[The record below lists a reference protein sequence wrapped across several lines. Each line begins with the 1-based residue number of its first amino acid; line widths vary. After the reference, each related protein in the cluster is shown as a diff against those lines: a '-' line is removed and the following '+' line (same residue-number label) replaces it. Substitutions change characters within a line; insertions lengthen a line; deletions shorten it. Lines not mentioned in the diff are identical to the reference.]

1 MLRRLHIGILGVLL
15 LGGWGLEPLHAD
27 TGQDAWLRYASLEAA
42 ARAQYESLPANLV
55 VLEDSPLLNS
65 AQGEMIRGVKGMT
78 GKTLLAGKSVQE
90 RAIVLGTLAA
100 IHAAAPGL
108 ALPSALEADGFWL
121 VTAQVRGFDCLIVT
135 SPRERGV
142 LYGVFALL
150 SKVAR
155 GDNVA
160 GLNEVRQPSAALRW
174 VDQWDNLNGSIE
186 RGYAGPS
193 IFFEKGSVRAD
204 LTRAGEYAR
213 LLASIG
219 INGCTINNVNAD
231 PRILDDGFLPQLAR
245 VADVFR
251 VWGVQLAVSVDLS
264 SPKVLGNLDSF
275 DPLDPR
281 VIEWWR
287 TKVEKIYRQIPDFGG
302 FVVKADSEGR
312 SGPSSYGRT
321 PADAANVIARALQ
334 PHGGVLFYRAFVYD
348 HHLDWQNP
356 KNDRARA
363 AYDIF
368 HPLDG
373 KFDANVIIQ
382 TKYGP
387 IDFQAREPVSPLFG
401 GLEKTNEG
409 IELQI
414 TQEYTGQQRHLCFLP
429 TMWKQVLDFDLR
441 VNGDRTPVK
450 DLVAGKVFHRI
461 AGAFVGVAN
470 VGMNPNW
477 LGHPLA
483 MANLYGF
490 GRLAWNPNLSAET
503 IAREWTGLTFGNDPV
518 VVKTITAMLLASWH
532 TYENYTG
539 PLGAQT
545 LTDILGSHYGPG
557 IESSERNGW
566 GQWHRADHQGI
577 GMDRTVAT
585 GTGYDGQYPP
595 AIRDLYESVQTT
607 PDELLLFFHY
617 VPYTYRLR
625 SGKTVIQHIY
635 DSHYEGA
642 EQAADFVRQ
651 WKSLE
656 LRVPAELYSEVLA
669 RLEYQAGHAIVWRDA
684 ICNWFLRTSGIPD
697 AQGRVGNHPR
707 RIEAEAMSLK
717 GYTAMDVIPWE
728 NASGGKGI
736 ECVQASSCTATLV
749 FDWAAGTYEM
759 DVQYFDQSNGESKF
773 RIFVSNRQ
781 VDEWV
786 ASDRLPATKPGGD
799 SSTRRRIPGLAL
811 RPGDEIRIEG
821 IPDSQE
827 RAPLDYVEL
836 HASTE

>member
-1 MLRRLHIGILGVLL
+1 
-15 LGGWGLEPLHAD
+15 
-27 TGQDAWLRYASLEAA
+27 
-42 ARAQYESLPANLV
+42 
-55 VLEDSPLLNS
+55 
-65 AQGEMIRGVKGMT
+65 
-78 GKTLLAGKSVQE
+78 
-90 RAIVLGTLAA
+90 
-100 IHAAAPGL
+100 
-108 ALPSALEADGFWL
+108 
-121 VTAQVRGFDCLIVT
+121 
-135 SPRERGV
+135 
-142 LYGVFALL
+142 
-150 SKVAR
+150 
-155 GDNVA
+155 
-160 GLNEVRQPSAALRW
+160 
-174 VDQWDNLNGSIE
+174 
-186 RGYAGPS
+186 
-193 IFFEKGSVRAD
+193 
-204 LTRAGEYAR
+204 
-213 LLASIG
+213 
-219 INGCTINNVNAD
+219 
-231 PRILDDGFLPQLAR
+231 
-245 VADVFR
+245 
-251 VWGVQLAVSVDLS
+251 
-264 SPKVLGNLDSF
+264 
-275 DPLDPR
+275 
-281 VIEWWR
+281 
-287 TKVEKIYRQIPDFGG
+287 
-302 FVVKADSEGR
+302 
-312 SGPSSYGRT
+312 
-321 PADAANVIARALQ
+321 
-334 PHGGVLFYRAFVYD
+334 
-348 HHLDWQNP
+348 
-356 KNDRARA
+356 
-363 AYDIF
+363 
-368 HPLDG
+368 
-373 KFDANVIIQ
+373 
-382 TKYGP
+382 
-387 IDFQAREPVSPLFG
+387 
-401 GLEKTNEG
+401 
-409 IELQI
+409 
-414 TQEYTGQQRHLCFLP
+414 
-429 TMWKQVLDFDLR
+429 MWKQVLDFDLR

-607 PDELLLFFHY
+607 PDELLLFFHH

-697 AQGRVGNHPR
+697 AQGRVGNHPHR
-707 RIEAEAMSLK
+707 TEAEAMSLK

-821 IPDSQE
+821 IPDSEE